1 MLCVF
6 LGMLSL
12 EQGVIDGTTEEGRE
26 KLKELEEQAARE
38 KEAER
43 KVQDGKPVEERL
55 GDIEVA
61 DPD

>member
-1 MLCVF
+1 
-6 LGMLSL
+6 MLSL

-38 KEAER
+38 KEE
-43 KVQDGKPVEERL
+43 KEKESEGKPVEQRL
-55 GDIEVA
+55 EEIDVA

>member
-1 MLCVF
+1 
-6 LGMLSL
+6 MLSL

-38 KEAER
+38 KEEGQKAQAGRAAE
-43 KVQDGKPVEERL
+43 
-55 GDIEVA
+55 DIGVA

>member
-1 MLCVF
+1 
-6 LGMLSL
+6 MLSL

-38 KEAER
+38 KEEGADQ
-43 KVQDGKPVEERL
+43 KAQAGKAVE
-55 GDIEVA
+55 DIGVA